1 MTPEEQMARVR
12 AYWEHHAPRP
22 DRRMVLLP
30 LLVMLAGIAL
40 AFAVGLVAGWLLGGL
55 R

>member
-1 MTPEEQMARVR
+1 MTPDEQLARVR

-22 DRRMVLLP
+22 NRRMVLLP
-30 LLVMLAGIAL
+30 LLVMGVMIAL
-40 AFAVGLVAGWLLGGL
+40 AFAVGMVAGWLLGGL